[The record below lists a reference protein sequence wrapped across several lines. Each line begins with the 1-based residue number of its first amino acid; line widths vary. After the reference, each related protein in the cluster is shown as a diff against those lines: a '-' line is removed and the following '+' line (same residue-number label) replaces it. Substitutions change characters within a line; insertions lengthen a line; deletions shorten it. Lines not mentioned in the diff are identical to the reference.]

1 MTCKNCGGNL
11 DSNAKFCIA
20 CGTPVPPPEKKKK
33 KKAPIIIAIAVVLVL
48 ALVAGGVF
56 IAFAGAPT
64 TKVYGALKNTLFE
77 SSEYEIEFKFSDGAD
92 EGDEDNDWIKADI
105 KLTLGDDVDSSV
117 FDMTVTE
124 QWKSLSYDEYG
135 NLVDSRIEQDE
146 QSFVIKNSKVYRND
160 EHDGDLNTLYEGLE
174 ESLEYYTDKN
184 IDIEKELNNLIN
196 GKIDEKALETL
207 YNETIKPIL
216 EDLIKEE
223 TDESVELPEYK
234 DVLGKSGTLSDL
246 FKNKDVQEA
255 LELEKIKSD
264 LPGTTY
270 EYTLDIQDLAEAVL
284 NYAMED
290 KQYMEYLETIAD
302 YCDFDDVDELVDEIV
317 EEFDDYDNLEGT
329 ITIKSNRITHFTLD
343 AEYAKIE
350 ISITSK

>member
-1 MTCKNCGGNL
+1 MTCKNCGENL
-11 DSNAKFCIA
+11 DSNAKFCIS

-77 SSEYEIEFKFSDGAD
+77 SSEYEIEFKCTY
-92 EGDEDNDWIKADI
+92 DEDEDAEEYIKADI
-105 KLTLGDDVDSSV
+105 KLTLDKDVDSSV

-124 QWKSLSYDEYG
+124 QWNDYYYDDYYYDDAES
-135 NLVDSRIEQDE
+135 NIVKNE
-146 QSFVIKNSKVYRND
+146 QSLVIKDSKIYF
-160 EHDGDLNTLYEGLE
+160 DGEQEGTLKEYYGEIE
-174 ESLEYYTDKN
+174 EELEYYTDKN

-196 GKIDEKALETL
+196 GKFDEKALETL

-246 FKNKDVQEA
+246 FKNKDVQET
-255 LELEKIKSD
+255 LELEKTKSD

-317 EEFDDYDNLEGT
+317 EAFDDYDNLEGT